1 MEDYEILTQLGKGAS
16 GAVFLARKAYTK
28 KMLALKK
35 IQVDTSRKTR
45 TKESLL
51 REAKILSKLQHSHIV
66 AYHDSFFDKEEEYL
80 YIVQDYCDGGTLDE
94 RIHDKRQK
102 GEFFPESQVMR
113 WFIQIAM
120 AVQYMHSMKILH
132 RDLKTQNVFLTKKDC
147 VKLGDFGISR
157 MMEHTLDVAQ
167 TCVGTPCYL
176 SPELCQDIPYS
187 SKSDVWA
194 LGCLLYEMC
203 ALKPAFDANNL
214 ISLFYKIVKGTFDTV
229 PDCFSPE
236 MTDLIGTILSKSP
249 EDRPSASA
257 VLTLPYVQDQL
268 KIFLEE
274 KEELYRQMGEE
285 KERKLGSLKFPDS
298 HRKSLSAENLAQASP
313 EEKEDNKERQQRC
326 KTAPLRR
333 SQHEEEIFSE
343 SKSIPNNE
351 TLSDVED
358 KEGIEG
364 KEAWKT
370 NMSSEEEREIPSETS
385 FVKVDQSISDSESSV
400 EDREG
405 REAWQT
411 QMNTVEQTKETDGSR
426 IMSSPI
432 SPREDS
438 ANYSQD
444 YSDSDDDDE
453 IEEDIPVS
461 SSDEDIPEEIPEEIP
476 EANRNR
482 SNRESPLEVKDEEQ
496 HCDWVCTPANDLQ
509 LQDMEDEYADD
520 FEEYE
525 SDPELEDI
533 INDARQ
539 AAELRAT
546 DEDFVEE
553 PISPGPQASPKGTQA
568 WKNVIKTKCI
578 EELGAD
584 LFQEMRGQLEQ
595 GVKVEDLRPKI
606 ELMAGSELMETCYLV
621 DLFTEEQA
629 CS

>member
-1 MEDYEILTQLGKGAS
+1 MEDYEVLTQLGKGAS
-16 GAVFLARKAYTK
+16 GAVFLTRKANTK

-66 AYHDSFFDKEEEYL
+66 AYHDSFFDKDEEYL

-102 GEFFPESQVMR
+102 GEFFPEGQVMR

-236 MTDLIGTILSKSP
+236 MTDLIGTILAKSP

-274 KEELYRQMGEE
+274 KKELYRQMSEE

-313 EEKEDNKERQQRC
+313 EEKEDDKEKRQRC

-333 SQHEEEIFSE
+333 GQEDEIFSE
-343 SKSIPNNE
+343 VKSVPNNE

-358 KEGIEG
+358 NQGIENN
-364 KEAWKT
+364 EAWKT
-370 NMSSEEEREIPSETS
+370 KMSSEEEREIPSETS
-385 FVKVDQSISDSESSV
+385 FVKVDQSLSDSESGG

-405 REAWQT
+405 REAWGTQT
-411 QMNTVEQTKETDGSR
+411 NTVGQMKETDGSR
-426 IMSSPI
+426 HISSPV

-444 YSDSDDDDE
+444 YSDTDDDE
-453 IEEDIPVS
+453 IEEDIPES

-476 EANRNR
+476 AAEANRNR
-482 SNRESPLEVKDEEQ
+482 SNRESPLEVK
-496 HCDWVCTPANDLQ
+496 
-509 LQDMEDEYADD
+509 EDEYADD

-553 PISPGPQASPKGTQA
+553 PMSPGPQASPKGTQA
-568 WKNVIKTKCI
+568 WKDVIKTKCI

-584 LFQEMRGQLEQ
+584 LFHEMRDQLEQ
-595 GVKVEDLRPKI
+595 GVKAEDLRPKI

-629 CS
+629 VS

>member
-16 GAVFLARKAYTK
+16 GAVFLARKTNTK

-120 AVQYMHSMKILH
+120 AVQYMHSLKILH

-214 ISLFYKIVKGTFDTV
+214 ISLFYKIVKGAFDIV

-236 MTDLIGTILSKSP
+236 MTDLIGTILAKSP

-285 KERKLGSLKFPDS
+285 KERKQVASVKFPES
-298 HRKSLSAENLAQASP
+298 HIKSFSAENLAQASP
-313 EEKEDNKERQQRC
+313 EEKEDNKDRRPRC

-333 SQHEEEIFSE
+333 GHEAEIFSE

-351 TLSDVED
+351 TLSDTGTSN
-358 KEGIEG
+358 EGIEG
-364 KEAWKT
+364 EEAWITK
-370 NMSSEEEREIPSETS
+370 SEEEREIPSETS

-400 EDREG
+400 DQDRQG
-405 REAWQT
+405 REAWRT
-411 QMNTVEQTKETDGSR
+411 QSNTSNGETKETDGSR
-426 IMSSPI
+426 NISSPI

-444 YSDSDDDDE
+444 YSDSDDE
-453 IEEDIPVS
+453 IEEDIPES

-476 EANRNR
+476 EPNRNR
-482 SNRESPLEVKDEEQ
+482 SNRESPLEVK
-496 HCDWVCTPANDLQ
+496 
-509 LQDMEDEYADD
+509 EDEYADD

-553 PISPGPQASPKGTQA
+553 PMSPGLQASPKGTQA
-568 WKNVIKTKCI
+568 WKDVIKTKCI

-595 GVKVEDLRPKI
+595 GVRAEDLRPKI

-621 DLFTEEQA
+621 DLFTEEQTGD
-629 CS
+629 SWS

>member
-1 MEDYEILTQLGKGAS
+1 MEDYEVLTQLGKGAS
-16 GAVFLARKAYTK
+16 GAVFLTRKANTK

-66 AYHDSFFDKEEEYL
+66 AYHDSFFDKDEEYL

-102 GEFFPESQVMR
+102 GEFFPEGQVMR

-236 MTDLIGTILSKSP
+236 MTDLIGTILAKSP

-274 KEELYRQMGEE
+274 KKELYRQMSEE
-285 KERKLGSLKFPDS
+285 KERKLGSLKFTDS
-298 HRKSLSAENLAQASP
+298 HGKSLSAENLAQASP
-313 EEKEDNKERQQRC
+313 EEKEDDKERRQRC

-333 SQHEEEIFSE
+333 GHEDEIFSE
-343 SKSIPNNE
+343 SRSVPNNE

-358 KEGIEG
+358 NQGIENIEAG
-364 KEAWKT
+364 KTK
-370 NMSSEEEREIPSETS
+370 MSSEEEEREIPSETS
-385 FVKVDQSISDSESSV
+385 FVKVDQSISDSESGG

-405 REAWQT
+405 REAWGT
-411 QMNTVEQTKETDGSR
+411 ETNTVGQTKETDGSR
-426 IMSSPI
+426 NISSPV

-444 YSDSDDDDE
+444 YSDTDDDE
-453 IEEDIPVS
+453 IEEDIPES

-476 EANRNR
+476 AAEANRNR
-482 SNRESPLEVKDEEQ
+482 SNRESPLEVK
-496 HCDWVCTPANDLQ
+496 
-509 LQDMEDEYADD
+509 EDEYADD

-553 PISPGPQASPKGTQA
+553 PMSPGPQASPKGTQA
-568 WKNVIKTKCI
+568 WKDVIKTKCI

-584 LFQEMRGQLEQ
+584 LFHEMRDQLEQ
-595 GVKVEDLRPKI
+595 GVKAEDLRPKI

-629 CS
+629 FS